1 MLERRDDYASLYRD
15 FRWIIPERFNIGV
28 AVADRWAAEDP
39 DRTALFDYR
48 ADGTPDR
55 LSFSELARRSNAL
68 GQRLAGTG
76 HKPRRPSCASPAA
89 ELRNGHRASRYLQAR
104 RHRLAAGAAFRRRGA
119 GVPPADRRREAGRHQ
134 CGGRGQAVARSQD
147 ACPVSTGSCRCRRR
161 MVARS
166 ISSGWWPVTPRILWP
181 KTPVLTT
188 RR

>member
-48 ADGTPDR
+48 ADGAPDR
-55 LSFSELARRSNAL
+55 LSFSELARRSNAFANAL
-68 GQRLAGTG
+68 RARGIQ
-76 HKPRRPSCASPAA
+76 PRRPGRASAAA
-89 ELRNGHRASRYLQAR
+89 ELRDRHRASRHLQAR
-104 RHRLAAGAAFRRRGA
+104 RHRRAAGAAVRRRGA

-134 CGGRGQAVARSQD
+134 CGGRGQAVAHLRTPARPRRD
-147 ACPVSTGSCRCRRR
+147 GGRRR
-161 MVARS
+161 RWVRM
-166 ISSGWWPVTPRILWP
+166 ISGGWWPVTPRILWP